1 MVKKHSL
8 DFELTMLSIIGCG
21 NPNRQDDGAGV
32 YVAQKLMSQLKEHPY
47 KNVQVFDA
55 GTSGMDIMFQARGSG
70 ALIIIDANQSNSE
83 AGTIFEVPGK
93 ELENM
98 PEPSYN
104 LHDFRWDNALYAGRR
119 IYQDDFPKDIN
130 VFLIE
135 AEALD
140 LGIGLS
146 DKVQKSADRVVELV
160 MEQVKKYVDKQ

>member
-1 MVKKHSL
+1 
-8 DFELTMLSIIGCG
+8 
-21 NPNRQDDGAGV
+21 
-32 YVAQKLMSQLKEHPY
+32 
-47 KNVQVFDA
+47 
-55 GTSGMDIMFQARGSG
+55 MDIMFQACGSD

-93 ELENM
+93 ELENI

-119 IYQDDFPKDIN
+119 IYKDEFPENIN

-135 AEALD
+135 AECLD

-146 DKVQKSADRVVELV
+146 EKVQKSADRVLELV
-160 MEQVKKYVDKQ
+160 MNHIKKYVEKQ

>member
-1 MVKKHSL
+1 
-8 DFELTMLSIIGCG
+8 MLSIIGCG
-21 NPNRQDDGAGV
+21 NLNRQDDGVGV
-32 YVAQKLMSQLKEHPY
+32 YVAQKLISQLDTHLY
-47 KNVQVFDA
+47 DNVQAFDT
-55 GTSGMDIMFQARGSG
+55 GTSGMDIMFQARGSD
-70 ALIIIDANQSNSE
+70 ALIIIDANQSASE

-93 ELENM
+93 ELENI

-119 IYQDDFPKDIN
+119 IYKDEFPENIK

-135 AEALD
+135 AESLD

-160 MEQVKKYVDKQ
+160 MNYIKKYLEKQ